1 MAGRIPMKV
10 RFPDGVIRYGTYCGT
25 SDIASPALVDHPGDW
40 RLTDGVPNPPK
51 NLQDPIFPVEL
62 ATHYGGGF
70 WWRGK
75 AFTYS
80 LLDDGYRWM
89 ECGGFSELVWPEM
102 NDGLP
107 EWWDDDD
114 EHPYYKEQ

>member
-25 SDIASPALVDHPGDW
+25 SDIACAGLTDDPGDW
-40 RLTDGVPNPPK
+40 RSTNGSYPER

-62 ATHYGGGF
+62 ATNYGHGF

-80 LLDDGYRWM
+80 LLDDGYRWR
-89 ECGGFSELVWPEM
+89 CIGGISELVWPRM

-107 EWWDDDD
+107 EWWDDDHN
-114 EHPYYKEQ
+114 HPYYNDE